1 MKERNVKLRNG
12 DDVQEKGTGH
22 DLVPIGRLSVD
33 GQIWFETVSVWK
45 VEFSFIEIGFLE
57 IVLCRN
63 RLGLC

>member
-1 MKERNVKLRNG
+1 MKERNVKLGNG
-12 DDVQEKGTGH
+12 DDMQGKGIGR

-33 GQIWFETVSVWK
+33 GQIGFETVSVWK
-45 VEFSFIEIGFLE
+45 VVFLFMKIGFLE